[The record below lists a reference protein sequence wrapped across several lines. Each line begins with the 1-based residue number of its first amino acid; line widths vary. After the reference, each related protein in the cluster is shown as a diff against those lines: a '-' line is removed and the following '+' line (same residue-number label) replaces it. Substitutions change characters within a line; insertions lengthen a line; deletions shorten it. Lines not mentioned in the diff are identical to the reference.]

1 MAKLT
6 DEILIGQLMYEY
18 GLSREEV
25 INGYGFFENEF
36 GAVEVCRIDD
46 LYWCDEFDYGIE
58 TDEDAGIQAEKDGVK
73 FINNIEGV
81 DKHRY
86 IDTPR
91 NRYVLYR
98 EGLCKS
104 EPDKPEHKINADAI
118 RNVIT
123 FLVENEQY
131 GDDWS
136 EEIEELNKV
145 LNIALGQ

>member
-6 DEILIGQLMYEY
+6 DEHLRGRLMYEH

-25 INGYGFFENEF
+25 VNGYGFFENYF
-36 GAVEVCRIDD
+36 GLVEVCHIDA
-46 LYWCDEFDYGIE
+46 LFWCDDFDYGIE
-58 TDEDAGIQAEKDGVK
+58 TDEDACAQAEKDGVK
-73 FINNIEGV
+73 FINDIEGV

-86 IDTPR
+86 INTPK
-91 NRYVLYR
+91 NRRLCEALYGR
-98 EGLCKS
+98 TETTKN
-104 EPDKPEHKINADAI
+104 EIDADII
-118 RNVIT
+118 RHIIG

-145 LNIALGQ
+145 LDIALG